1 MPKRYTDKELI
12 KMLEED
18 GWYLSRVNGSHHIF
32 NHNIKSGTIV
42 VPCHRKEVAIGTS
55 NAILKKSGLKK

>member
-12 KMLEED
+12 KMLKKD

-32 NHNIKSGTIV
+32 NHDHKPGSIV
-42 VPCHRKEVAIGTS
+42 VPCHSGEVAIGTS
-55 NAILKKSGLKK
+55 MSIIKKAGLK